1 MPNFP
6 RFIYY
11 GAFQINPPK
20 LLGTL
25 RLYITQQFIKDAA
38 AAVGRE
44 LDILVP
50 DFLLIN

>member
-6 RFIYY
+6 RFVYD
-11 GAFQINPPK
+11 GAFQTDTSKFP
-20 LLGTL
+20 GTL
-25 RLYITQQFIKDAA
+25 RPYITQQFIKDAA